1 MNKKKIAIFSSI
13 IIALFFLNTSV
24 FVLNISSLMN
34 NISTDRDFFPQTSQI
49 TPRNV
54 RVAIYDDANITRPS
68 YTSVGALTNNH
79 TNIYN
84 TLSSAGFEVNLL
96 TTNQIFNH
104 ELKNARY
111 DVFIMADHLPRENI
125 TDLVKEYWLGG
136 GSLLSMDSALSFI
149 CWAGILPPESAGD
162 DGYLTYWQYYF
173 SSDQNITARYPVSKS
188 YQINDT
194 FAIDGSI
201 SSATFYWTA
210 LQGSSIASEVVKIA
224 TRIGFPDDT
233 TVLAFDPL
241 SAGGKV
247 VHLPSVR
254 KIEDDSILIDA
265 IEWLC
270 PRPKARILFD
280 LSHENGYGVDL
291 WDNAFTHYTDNR
303 YTIMRNNLVSRGYTF
318 DKLYPTGSDTFTMQ
332 NLSPYDLVIVNL
344 PDVNVSASEVNT
356 LSNWVQN
363 GGGLLALG
371 DQYVFDGSKNLNYLF
386 TPYDLQLI
394 NDNAGPTQDTSFEH
408 PTIEGCTTLTMA
420 VPSEVN
426 YSNNAYPLWG
436 SSPTDIGIA
445 AQKYGEGRI
454 VLLADINIFD
464 NTRISAT
471 DNLQFSINVANW
483 LTAAKSDTLLFVN
496 EPWSENYYVTPA
508 ANALNDLELP
518 FYLTY
523 TDTYLN
529 LSLHLYDWDLV
540 IVDEPWTLIDPTVF
554 DTLLDYLK
562 TGGKLIMST
571 YRVDNSPTHPLWSY
585 MGFEFSADIPDHS
598 PVYIWNEAHSI
609 FNSPISYGANN
620 YTPVLDYGDEGDLLN
635 VFPNATALAGFTESE
650 QQGNATIVL
659 RNDGKT
665 LFNSYLIDQF
675 SGDFDDS
682 TYEDRVEL
690 WIGEIYFIY
699 NYGASIPQGG
709 IPGFELGLFLIVT
722 ISTIGLIS
730 IITIFKKKN

>member
-1 MNKKKIAIFSSI
+1 MNKKKIVIFSSI
-13 IIALFFLNTSV
+13 IVALFFLNISI
-24 FVLNISSLMN
+24 FALNISSLTN
-34 NISTDRDFFPQTSQI
+34 NISTDRNFFPQTSQI
-49 TPRNV
+49 IPRNV
-54 RVAIYDDANITRPS
+54 RVAIYDDTNITRPS

-111 DVFIMADHLPRENI
+111 DIFIMADHLPRENI

-173 SSDQNITARYPVSKS
+173 SSDQNITARHPVSKS

-194 FAIDGSI
+194 FTIDGSI
-201 SSATFYWTA
+201 SSATFDWTA

-224 TRIGFPDDT
+224 TRLGFPDDA
-233 TVLAFDPL
+233 TVVAFNPL

-270 PRPKARILFD
+270 PRPKGRILFD
-280 LSHENGYGVDL
+280 LSHENGYGVDI
-291 WDNAFTHYTDNR
+291 WDNTFTHYTDNR
-303 YTIMRNNLVSRGYTF
+303 YTIMRNNLVNHGYIF

-436 SSPTDIGIA
+436 SSTTDIGIA
-445 AQKYGEGRI
+445 AQEYGEGRI

-471 DNLQFSINVANW
+471 DNLQFNINVVNW
-483 LTAAKSDTLLFVN
+483 LTASKSNTLLFVN

-529 LSLHLYDWDLV
+529 LSLNLYDWDLV

-571 YRVDNSPTHPLWSY
+571 YRVDNSPAHPLWSY
-585 MGFEFSADIPDHS
+585 MGFEFSADIPDSS
-598 PVYIWNEAHSI
+598 PVYIWNDAHSI
-609 FNSPISYGANN
+609 FNSPILYGANN

-709 IPGFELGLFLIVT
+709 IPGFELGIFMVVS

-730 IITIFKKKN
+730 IAINIKKKK